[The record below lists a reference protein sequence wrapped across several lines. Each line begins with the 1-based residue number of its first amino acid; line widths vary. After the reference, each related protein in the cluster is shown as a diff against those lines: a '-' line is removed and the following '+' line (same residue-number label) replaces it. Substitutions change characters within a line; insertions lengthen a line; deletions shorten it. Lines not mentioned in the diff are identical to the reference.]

1 MMESPGFHSFVVFF
15 VEAHEVMRNRAQSS
29 RSNGAADRLIAG
41 SPCAVLPS
49 RNFRGT
55 AQLPYYNR
63 RWIHEEE
70 KGRSAMGNGELLEF
84 VEELARGG
92 GGILRKSYGL
102 QQTIHFKGEINL
114 VTDVDRESE
123 GYILG
128 RIRER
133 FPDHGL
139 LSEESPE
146 RRSPSPYRWIVDP
159 LDGTTNYAHG
169 YPCFCVSVAVEH
181 KGAVVAGAVYDPL
194 LDESFTA
201 VKGEG
206 AFRNGERIAVS
217 KIADLRKALLATGFA
232 YDVNTSTDNNFDYF
246 RAFVLTGQA
255 IRRDGSAAL
264 DLCYLACGRFDG
276 FWELKLKP
284 WDTAAGLLVLHEAG
298 GVSTRLDG
306 GPYDIHQPDLL
317 ASNGRIH
324 AQMVEVLRKAK
335 K

>member
-1 MMESPGFHSFVVFF
+1 ME
-15 VEAHEVMRNRAQSS
+15 NR
-29 RSNGAADRLIAG
+29 
-41 SPCAVLPS
+41 
-49 RNFRGT
+49 
-55 AQLPYYNR
+55 
-63 RWIHEEE
+63 
-70 KGRSAMGNGELLEF
+70 ELLAF
-84 VEELARGG
+84 AEELARGG
-92 GGILRKSYGL
+92 GGILRKSFGR

-128 RIRER
+128 RIRDR

-146 RRSPSPYRWIVDP
+146 RVSPSPYRWIVDP

-181 KGAVVAGAVYDPL
+181 EGAVVAGAVYDPL

-201 VKGEG
+201 ARGEG
-206 AFRNGERIAVS
+206 AFRNGERVAVS
-217 KIADLRKALLATGFA
+217 KTGELRRSLLATGFA
-232 YDVNTSTDNNFDYF
+232 YDVKTSADDNLDFF

-284 WDTAAGLLVLHEAG
+284 WDTAAGLLILHEAG
-298 GVSTRLDG
+298 GISTRLDG
-306 GPYDIHQPDLL
+306 GPYDLYQPDLL

-324 AQMVEVLRKAK
+324 GQMVEVLRKAK
-335 K
+335 KQGTARKPSPVPSRKTRPTS

>member
-1 MMESPGFHSFVVFF
+1 M
-15 VEAHEVMRNRAQSS
+15 
-29 RSNGAADRLIAG
+29 
-41 SPCAVLPS
+41 
-49 RNFRGT
+49 GT
-55 AQLPYYNR
+55 T
-63 RWIHEEE
+63 
-70 KGRSAMGNGELLEF
+70 ELLEF
-84 VEELARGG
+84 AEELARGG
-92 GGILRKSYGL
+92 GGILRKSYGRP
-102 QQTIHFKGEINL
+102 QTIHFKGEINL

-139 LSEESPE
+139 MSEESPE
-146 RRSPSPYRWIVDP
+146 RRSPSPFRWIVDP

-181 KGAVVAGAVYDPL
+181 EGAVVAGAVYDPM

-201 VKGEG
+201 AKGEG
-206 AFRNGERIAVS
+206 AYRNGERIAVS
-217 KIADLRKALLATGFA
+217 KIAELRKSLLATGFA

-317 ASNGRIH
+317 ASNGLIH

-335 K
+335 T